1 MSGSVIKGL
10 TSIMLLTDGYC
21 AMQVQQAKQALNA
34 AFQGAKGKKKG
45 KKVLRFCFD
54 CCSADT

>member
-1 MSGSVIKGL
+1 
-10 TSIMLLTDGYC
+10 MLLTDGYC